1 MISCISIRSKVTFHL
16 RISWIYQIIFTCIID
31 VLTIEVILY
40 KIQKMNILTT
50 LIMDYL
56 MVGEECLVL
65 NY

>member
-1 MISCISIRSKVTFHL
+1 MISCISIRFKVAFHL
-16 RISWIYQIIFTCIID
+16 RISCIDQIIFTYIID

-56 MVGEECLVL
+56 VVGEESLVL

>member
-56 MVGEECLVL
+56 MVGEESLVL

>member
-1 MISCISIRSKVTFHL
+1 MISCISIRSKATFHL
-16 RISWIYQIIFTCIID
+16 RISCIYQIIFTCIID

-56 MVGEECLVL
+56 MVGEESLVL